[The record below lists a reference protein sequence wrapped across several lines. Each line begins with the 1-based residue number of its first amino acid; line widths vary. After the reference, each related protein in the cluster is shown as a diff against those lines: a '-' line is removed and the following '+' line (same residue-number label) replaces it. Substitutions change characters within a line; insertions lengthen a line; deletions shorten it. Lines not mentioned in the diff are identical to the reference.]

1 MYVTNTFEGI
11 HFNIDLCLK
20 EYKLKYDLRGLIL
33 PQIVSK
39 MIINHCMTLR
49 NPEEFILCKIVSF
62 KRYAVGALGDNIENL
77 GEHLNKTTRSFDLEA
92 IVT

>member
-1 MYVTNTFEGI
+1 
-11 HFNIDLCLK
+11 
-20 EYKLKYDLRGLIL
+20 
-33 PQIVSK
+33 

-77 GEHLNKTTRSFDLEA
+77 GEHLNKTTRSFDFGSYSYMKGFY
-92 IVT
+92 ISFT

>member
-1 MYVTNTFEGI
+1 
-11 HFNIDLCLK
+11 
-20 EYKLKYDLRGLIL
+20 
-33 PQIVSK
+33 

-62 KRYAVGALGDNIENL
+62 KRYAVGALVDNIENL

>member
-1 MYVTNTFEGI
+1 
-11 HFNIDLCLK
+11 
-20 EYKLKYDLRGLIL
+20 
-33 PQIVSK
+33 
-39 MIINHCMTLR
+39 MIINHCMTLQ

-92 IVT
+92 IVTWKGFI